1 MNNLNKHTE
10 YLNSKDKHIEYLN
23 NKVYFTK
30 DNRLLTPNAQPV
42 MMGWEDPI
50 MKKSAE
56 LICYNKGRILNVGFG
71 LGLIDTYIQSHRV
84 QEHWIIEAHTDVQ
97 NKMKKDGWDK
107 KSNVTCLFDKWQN
120 VLDKLPKFDGIYF
133 DTWKESLNPFHKIV
147 PNILKSG
154 GKYTYW
160 SPADLE
166 VHSVF
171 KSNDYKVDEGTIKLD
186 HIASNQKYY
195 NTSKDLF
202 NYKLITKSYN

>member
-1 MNNLNKHTE
+1 
-10 YLNSKDKHIEYLN
+10 
-23 NKVYFTK
+23 
-30 DNRLLTPNAQPV
+30 

-84 QEHWIIEAHTDVQ
+84 QEHWIIEAHPDVQ

>member
-1 MNNLNKHTE
+1 MISANTK
-10 YLNSKDKHIEYLN
+10 YLN
-23 NKVYFTK
+23 NKVYFMK
-30 DNRLLTPNAQPV
+30 DNRLLDQKARPV

-50 MKKSAE
+50 MRDAAL
-56 LICYNKGRILNVGFG
+56 LICKGGGKILNVGFG
-71 LGLIDTYIQSHRV
+71 LGLIDTYIQSHNV
-84 QEHWIIEAHTDVQ
+84 DEHWIIEAHPDVQ

-107 KSNVTCLFDKWQN
+107 KSNVTCLFNKWQN
-120 VLDKLPKFDGIYF
+120 VYNELPKFDGIYF

-195 NTSKDLF
+195 DKF
-202 NYKLITKSYN
+202 NKNFTHRLITKVA

>member
-10 YLNSKDKHIEYLN
+10 YLN
-23 NKVYFTK
+23 NKVYFMK
-30 DNRLLTPNAQPV
+30 DNRLLDQKAQPV

-50 MKKSAE
+50 MKDAAS
-56 LICYNKGRILNVGFG
+56 LICHNKGKILNVGFG
-71 LGLIDTYIQSHRV
+71 LGLIDTYIQSYDV
-84 QEHWIIEAHTDVQ
+84 DEHWIIEAHPDVQ
-97 NKMKKDGWDK
+97 NKMIKDGWDK

-133 DTWKESLNPFHKIV
+133 DTWKELLDPFHEIV
-147 PNILKSG
+147 PNILKPG

-160 SPADLE
+160 SPSDLE

-171 KSNDYKVDEGTIKLD
+171 KTNDYKVENGTTKLD

-202 NYKLITKSYN
+202 NYKLITRSYYN

>member
-1 MNNLNKHTE
+1 MNNLNKHT
-10 YLNSKDKHIEYLN
+10 EYLN

-50 MKKSAE
+50 MKDAAS
-56 LICYNKGRILNVGFG
+56 LICHNKGRILNIGFG
-71 LGLIDTYIQSHRV
+71 LGFIDNYIQSHNV
-84 QEHWIIEAHTDVQ
+84 DEHWIIEAHPDVQ

-120 VLDKLPKFDGIYF
+120 VCDDLPKFDGIYF
-133 DTWKESLNPFHKIV
+133 DTWKELLDPFHKIV
-147 PNILKSG
+147 PNLLKPG

-160 SPADLE
+160 SPTDLN

-171 KSNDYKVDEGTIKLD
+171 KTNEYKVENGTTKLD
-186 HIASNQKYY
+186 HIASNQ
-195 NTSKDLF
+195 
-202 NYKLITKSYN
+202 NYFDKSNKNFTYRLITKIT

>member
-50 MKKSAE
+50 MKDAAS
-56 LICYNKGRILNVGFG
+56 LICHNKGKILNVGFG
-71 LGLIDTYIQSHRV
+71 LGLIDTYIQSHQV
-84 QEHWIIEAHTDVQ
+84 QEHWIIEAHPDVQ
-97 NKMKKDGWDK
+97 NKMKNDGWGK

-120 VLDKLPKFDGIYF
+120 VYDELPKFDGIYF
-133 DTWKESLNPFHKIV
+133 DTWKESLDLFHKIV
-147 PNILKSG
+147 PNLLKPG

-160 SPADLE
+160 SPNDLE

-171 KSNDYKVDEGTIKLD
+171 KTNEYKVENGITKLD
-186 HIASNQKYY
+186 HISSNQKYY
-195 NTSKDLF
+195 NISKDLF
-202 NYKLITKSYN
+202 NYKLITKKL

>member
-10 YLNSKDKHIEYLN
+10 YLN
-23 NKVYFTK
+23 NKVYFMK
-30 DNRLLTPNAQPV
+30 DNRLLDQKAQPV

-50 MKKSAE
+50 MKDAAS
-56 LICYNKGRILNVGFG
+56 LICHNKGKILNVGFG
-71 LGLIDTYIQSHRV
+71 LGLIDTYIQSYDV
-84 QEHWIIEAHTDVQ
+84 DEHWIIEAHPDVQ
-97 NKMKKDGWDK
+97 NKMIKDRWDK

-133 DTWKESLNPFHKIV
+133 DTWKELLDPFHEIV
-147 PNILKSG
+147 PNILKPG

-160 SPADLE
+160 SPSDLE

-171 KSNDYKVDEGTIKLD
+171 KTNDYKVENGTTKLD

-202 NYKLITKSYN
+202 NYKLITRSYYN